1 MHRTSDSASTLL
13 PTVGGGGQSM
23 SKTMSSL
30 TLVSTNVPQSQKAI
44 INALVN
50 RLRVKLPCNSG
61 LNLHAVESD
70 PALQQSVELLIQL
83 SRTQLHT
90 VAYALSQLLDKVTKN
105 TGSGTDGFLPLDVLH
120 SQFYILKI
128 LSAAL
133 TFRTQLYRDARRD
146 PTGPQLPPSSR
157 QEPAFA
163 FDALPL
169 SDEVAQYTLSVMV
182 LIMRQTSSV
191 SERART
197 IGLMYNEHVPDFHT
211 IDAVGLTNI
220 SPNVTVSGSTDRG
233 TTKPEGSIGKST
245 IASSL
250 RELEAAS
257 PSWATP
263 GAASV
268 PSLPSSAYPFASGMH
283 GPSKPVKATGPAVNT
298 TPALTSLVAPAA
310 ACYSDTPSSLSWLVY
325 RYAARVVYAISSSN
339 WEAVYTRVR
348 GWIRAANASGS
359 GSRADELADTMDIRL
374 LTCSA
379 VDSVRLGTV
388 LSEISSLIVG
398 VQDKSKLVIANAV
411 RQAVW
416 NWIEILPNEYT
427 ELLAGQRTLDN
438 APERLFDVLY
448 SQYERDG
455 KQRLYWPT
463 LTVLVATSP
472 ERLKGLEMLGAVGRV
487 KRDRKIMAFREVLVK
502 GCQSS
507 SRPHREAAIACVVE
521 LSKAASF
528 AGGRSVSFADS
539 MAIKSISQD
548 IMEDVKNR
556 LFSPPAPH
564 KSFTEQNDAID
575 VSFHVDSLV
584 AIFRCFP
591 TFAVSTAFPAVLAP
605 ECSEAVKLVGV
616 RACLLL
622 ASEVTRVP
630 SQPKLDDLV
639 NATAVRVRKIMTSV
653 TEQTGEQYTDGTI
666 VAPRLYPV
674 ALRNAPDLT
683 DKDQLI
689 LALLALFRTDVRF
702 FFTLRPNVASDIPRC
717 VRDALLLL
725 RSAFDPC
732 IRTAA
737 ARTFGILAATARQ
750 MQVGHPLAVGARELA
765 AHTGPN
771 ALRAGALLIYSSTN
785 PTDLRLAYN
794 SLISIV
800 LARYANPVELSSTT
814 KMLNTQAALSLYP
827 VPASKFLIMVEVAC
841 LIALT
846 SIHQDIVTHASR
858 NLGLLV
864 AIEKMELAPE
874 PSGCSA
880 DLLLKRASVYEA
892 LGDTNVVV
900 IGRIAHQKRIRKLL
914 RTAAAPSTINMTAW
928 MECFARWE
936 DRTSRL
942 EQLTDGSQDGLMEW
956 QNLTM
961 FLATWGG
968 SCVCNETRYHAFRE
982 LIQSEEIPKRMLW
995 PPSAN
1000 KKVEEFILRMVE
1012 LLKSTH
1018 LFCRETVKDALGQEL
1033 HPRLYSILMNRFLV
1047 SAKDKV
1053 EREYPWGPDLCQC
1066 VEQAI
1071 TVLKLIFERIES
1083 ESDTSHIK
1091 VSVSALVRSL
1101 LQLLHAAPKEDP
1113 WAMRIRVKFCHMTY
1127 NLFEK
1132 RDYLAL
1138 EQELLLRGQLL
1149 EAFAEWAMV
1158 ELPPNT
1164 PDAQHRTQGEVNF
1177 ACLKT
1182 VVLLLD
1188 RFQLGVPDGNQSPD
1202 DDALNV
1208 RSRLF
1213 YRYFQ
1218 FFLRVVK
1225 QCFEKFPVGDER
1237 RQRVA
1242 FGLAKDVPL
1251 YRQLAI
1257 QGLSLLLD
1265 ANMDVGLKHCLSM
1278 AYHDDPHVRAVFIHV
1293 FSQVLGVEPTGDD
1306 NEGEGVENHSE
1317 APDENGDKA
1326 EVKIDHEPEDKEKEK
1341 EKEKAKD
1348 KEKDEEQDGESIMKR
1363 KKRFQIMDRTAEGQV
1378 QPSRLCEI
1386 VRGPNIMIAMAMCN
1400 VCPSQEI
1407 DNLIHVILNIFD
1419 TRKTLLRL
1427 LKALIDREVAVTST
1441 EPNLFRS
1448 NSMCMRVLSAFARM
1462 HGYNYI
1468 RQILSPLISQ
1478 MVNMPADRS
1487 YELDPKRPDGKNVE
1501 DNAKSLS
1508 IIAQA
1513 FLHVICDSA
1522 PILPP
1527 IIREVCNHIADAV
1540 NEVWPESSFP
1550 AVGSF
1555 MFLRFICPAIVSPE
1569 SVDIELP
1576 RDNARIRRGLMLITK
1591 IIQNLANNVLF
1602 GKEPYLIPLNN
1613 LLEANIVPL
1622 ARFLNEVIHYQQ
1634 PPEEEE
1640 VEEWLGTTYDE
1651 VDQMVLHRYFSDHV
1665 DKIGKDLLV
1674 ASRPGT
1680 SQAND
1685 TVAGKRQWDKL
1696 VNVLVELGQPVE
1708 VPMLSRSTAE
1718 DHLTYKPF
1726 MRSQSHRNPDASI
1739 REMFIQAPGAKSNPA
1754 IEHRSQNSI
1763 EESANVYIFRIAQLN
1778 VETVEFQ
1785 LLLYRIFSLIGSNSA
1800 TFDLILDCT
1809 AFSTTSEIPT
1819 QWINEFVEVTPFDFV
1834 ERLRTIYIVN
1844 PNQLA
1849 QKFLRKMYHRF
1860 SGMGIGKTVVAV
1872 SAMAELIEKIHP
1884 DSLAPLTAASSLER
1898 EVLQTF
1904 SNVYQYSPQRM
1915 RSPITMSVAT
1925 THIRI
1930 TSGRPIAIYPG
1941 LNCKLTDTIFLREI
1955 DDVYNVAAGREAGE
1969 FVIRRHDGAR
1979 TMLFASR
1986 DREEIVK
1993 AIRTSK
1999 NNLNME
2005 GKYGGRDHF
2014 PHLGDISATLMNVAL
2029 LNLGAENEQL
2039 RSGAYELLC
2048 SVCHYLEYKD
2058 FRLVTSRGF
2067 FFPANNSAFAAY
2079 FSDKLASHA
2088 PHLTLDFLGEFVI
2101 GFNKAMSAQQV
2112 ASLNYLHPW
2121 VSNLTQFLDPTSKL
2135 FDPSSG
2141 KVRLC
2146 IRTLI
2151 DMTVKNAEF
2160 YPLINKLIW
2169 ENLGRANSGTVN
2181 ATLDELT
2188 RSAID
2193 GGLGSTRC
2201 ELIAEALVNM
2211 SSVEVKGKLLARLR
2225 RAITRIKS
2233 PPPASP
2239 ADDIAWNEVAAIT
2252 RLVYMVLQ
2260 NNRPPVQI
2268 LIYIP
2273 EIFYLVTVLCM
2284 AGPLLLRKTI
2294 YGILVNVVQA
2304 FLTNK
2309 HTDDETKENLRR
2321 LLNQT
2326 MDPEFQTV
2334 LGITRP
2340 DTRSD
2345 FTVVD
2350 PQSDSVV
2357 MVKLE
2362 ELTNYLLDII
2372 SCGASSTGLANTW
2385 RGRWMSL
2392 LSSTAFQLSSYVQS
2406 RAFVVLGRL
2415 LEIPNTDVDDDL
2427 FYQMLVA
2434 FQSALAT
2441 ANEDDPTPLLSML
2454 RCLSKAVARLP
2465 SESRYLA
2472 QVAWIAIALIQS
2484 GYAALFSEAAGLL
2497 ESTLITLEKY
2507 NAFTQRTITDCLKEY
2522 RSEPLDEV
2530 YLQLDELHSLS
2541 YASEATFS
2549 FSLASIISRGLRLA
2563 PTCAPAV
2570 SLLRTLLR
2578 ISRDAQEPSPGPRG
2592 TLHTDRVG
2600 YFLALLS
2607 QTTTS
2612 TDYVQLLELAGL
2624 DTDWLPPGDADD
2636 LEKSGAPPEIDIQ
2649 LFGEMTNET
2658 VLLVSSFAV
2667 TMINCS
2673 QSEVERQILFGLIS
2687 EAVMVYPEIV
2697 AIACESMLDRINDAF
2712 CNSPNPTILHAV
2724 STIFRLTLSDRIW
2737 TNEPP
2742 ASNVTSPHSASTS
2755 TLGTN
2760 GETSAIANIQSG
2772 SQTHDYALGELK
2784 MRGIMATNFLV
2795 SNRGL
2800 STKLLNFCS
2809 QLVGKIIS

>member
-13 PTVGGGGQSM
+13 PTGAAGAQTM
-23 SKTMSSL
+23 NKTMSSL
-30 TLVSTNVPQSQKAI
+30 ALGSTNIPQSHKTI

-70 PALQQSVELLIQL
+70 PALQQAVELLIQL

-90 VAYALSQLLDKVTKN
+90 VAYALSQLLDKITKN
-105 TGSGTDGFLPLDVLH
+105 TGPILDGFLPLDILH

-133 TFRTQLYRDARRD
+133 SFRTQIYRDSRRD
-146 PTGPQLPPSSR
+146 PTSPQAASSSKH
-157 QEPAFA
+157 EPAFP

-169 SDEVAQYTLSVMV
+169 GDEVAQYTLSVMV

-191 SERART
+191 SERPRT

-211 IDAVGLTNI
+211 IDAVGLSTI
-220 SPNVTVSGSTDRG
+220 SPSVTVCGSTTGGG
-233 TTKPEGSIGKST
+233 TTRPDGSVAKST
-245 IASSL
+245 ISSSL
-250 RELEAAS
+250 RDTDVAAS

-268 PSLPSSAYPFASGMH
+268 PSSLPSSAYPFASGMH
-283 GPSKPVKATGPAVNT
+283 GPSKPVKATGPTVNT
-298 TPALTSLVAPAA
+298 TPAFSSLVAPAA
-310 ACYSDTPSSLSWLVY
+310 AS
-325 RYAARVVYAISSSN
+325 RVVYAISSSN
-339 WEAVYTRVR
+339 WDAVFSRIR
-348 GWIRAANASGS
+348 GWIRANANASG
-359 GSRADELADTMDIRL
+359 GGADELADTMDIRL
-374 LTCSA
+374 LTCCA
-379 VDSVRLGTV
+379 LDSNRLETV
-388 LSEISSLIVG
+388 LSEISSLFVE
-398 VQDKSKLVIANAV
+398 VNNSKSKLVIANAV
-411 RQAVW
+411 RQAIW
-416 NWIEILPNEYT
+416 NWIEILPHEYT
-427 ELLAGQRTLDN
+427 EVLAGQRSLSE
-438 APERLFDVLY
+438 PLFNVLHA
-448 SQYERDG
+448 QYDRDG
-455 KQRLYWPT
+455 KVRSYWPT
-463 LTVLVATSP
+463 LTLLLAISP
-472 ERLKGLEMLGAVGRV
+472 SRLKAFEIPSQSGRA
-487 KRDRKIMAFREVLVK
+487 KPDRKITSFREALVR
-502 GCQSS
+502 G
-507 SRPHREAAIACVVE
+507 SRGNSRNHREAAIASLVD
-521 LSKAASF
+521 LSKAASYV
-528 AGGRSVSFADS
+528 GGRSSSGYSDPTPIRGIA
-539 MAIKSISQD
+539 QD
-548 IMEDVKNR
+548 VMEEVKNR
-556 LFSPPAPH
+556 LFSPPAPN
-564 KSFTEQNDAID
+564 KSFMEQNDAID

-584 AIFRCFP
+584 AIFRTSP
-591 TFAVSTAFPAVLAP
+591 KFAVSTAFPAVLAP

-622 ASEVTRVP
+622 ASEVTRVS
-630 SQPKLDDLV
+630 SQPPLDDLI
-639 NATAVRVRKIMTSV
+639 NATAVRLRKIMASV
-653 TEQTGEQYTDGTI
+653 TEQVGEQYPDGTAI
-666 VAPRLYPV
+666 NPRLYPV
-674 ALRNAPDLT
+674 AQRTSPDLT
-683 DKDQLI
+683 DREQLI
-689 LALLALFRTDVRF
+689 LAQLALFRTDVRF

-717 VRDALLLL
+717 VKDALLLL
-725 RSAFDPC
+725 RPSFDPC

-737 ARTFGILAATARQ
+737 ARTFGILAATARSLQ
-750 MQVGHPLAVGARELA
+750 IGHPLMPAARELA

-771 ALRAGALLIYSSTN
+771 ALRAGSILIYNSVN
-785 PTDLRLAYN
+785 PTDLRLAFN

-800 LARYANPVELSSTT
+800 LARYANPVE
-814 KMLNTQAALSLYP
+814 MLNTKAALSLYP
-827 VPASKFLIMVEVAC
+827 IPASKFLIMVEVAC

-864 AIEKMELAPE
+864 AIEKMELTPE

-880 DLLLKRASVYEA
+880 DLLLKRASMYEA

-900 IGRIAHQKRIRKLL
+900 VGRIAHQKRIRRLL
-914 RTAAAPSTINMTAW
+914 RTAAAPSTINLATW
-928 MECFARWE
+928 IECFTRWE

-942 EQLTDGSQDGLMEW
+942 EQLTDASQDGLMEW

-968 SCVCNETRYHAFRE
+968 SCVCNETRYPAFRD
-982 LIQSEEIPKRMLW
+982 LAQSDDIPKRMLW
-995 PPSAN
+995 PPSAS
-1000 KKVEEFILRMVE
+1000 KKVEEFIVKMVE
-1012 LLKSTH
+1012 LLRSTH

-1033 HPRLYSILMNRFLV
+1033 HPRLYSLLMNRFLT
-1047 SAKDKV
+1047 SAKDKLD
-1053 EREYPWGPDLCQC
+1053 REVPWGAELSQC
-1066 VEQAI
+1066 VEQAV

-1083 ESDTSHIK
+1083 ESDTSYIK
-1091 VSVSALVRSL
+1091 VSVSALVRAL
-1101 LQLLHAAPKEDP
+1101 LQMLHSAPKEDP
-1113 WAMRIRVKFCHMTY
+1113 WAMRIRVKFCQMAY
-1127 NLFEK
+1127 NMFEK

-1164 PDAQHRTQGEVNF
+1164 PDAQHRTQGEVNA

-1188 RFQLGVPDGNQSPD
+1188 RFQLCAPDGQGTSD
-1202 DDALNV
+1202 DDTSNV

-1225 QCFEKFPVGDER
+1225 QCFEKFPIGDER
-1237 RQRVA
+1237 SQRVA
-1242 FGLAKDVPL
+1242 FGLAKDVPM

-1278 AYHDDPHVRAVFIHV
+1278 AYHDDPHVRAIFIHV
-1293 FSQVLGVEPTGDD
+1293 FSQVLGTEPADNE
-1306 NEGEGVENHSE
+1306 NEGEGAENQSE
-1317 APDENGDKA
+1317 APDDNGDKA
-1326 EVKIDHEPEDKEKEK
+1326 EVKMDQEPDDKEKEK
-1341 EKEKAKD
+1341 EK
-1348 KEKDEEQDGESIMKR
+1348 KEKEEERENGIRR
-1363 KKRFQIMDRTAEGQV
+1363 KKRFQITDPQAEGQV

-1386 VRGPNIMIAMAMCN
+1386 VRGPDIMIAMAMCN
-1400 VCPSQEI
+1400 VCPSHET

-1419 TRKTLLRL
+1419 TRKSLLRL
-1427 LKALIDREVAVTST
+1427 LKALIDREVAQTSG
-1441 EPNLFRS
+1441 ESNLFRS

-1462 HGYNYI
+1462 HGYNYL
-1468 RQILSPLISQ
+1468 RQILKPLISQ
-1478 MVNMPADRS
+1478 MLAMPADRS

-1501 DNAKSLS
+1501 ENAKSLS

-1513 FLHVICDSA
+1513 FLNVICESA

-1527 IIREVCNHIADAV
+1527 ILREVCNHIADAV
-1540 NEVWPESSFP
+1540 NEIWPESSFP

-1576 RDNARIRRGLMLITK
+1576 RDNARIKRGLMLITK

-1622 ARFLNEVIHYQQ
+1622 ARFLNDVIHYQL

-1640 VEEWLGTTYDE
+1640 LEEEEWLGMTHDE

-1665 DKIGKDLLV
+1665 DKIGKDLLI
-1674 ASRPGT
+1674 ASRPGS

-1696 VNVLVELGQPVE
+1696 VNVLVELGQPAE

-1718 DHLTYKPF
+1718 DHLLYKPF
-1726 MRSQSHRNPDASI
+1726 MRSQAHRNPDASI
-1739 REMFIQAPGAKSNPA
+1739 REMFIQAPGAKTNPA
-1754 IEHRSQNSI
+1754 FPIEHRSQISI
-1763 EESANVYIFRIAQLN
+1763 EETENVYIFRIAQLN
-1778 VETVEFQ
+1778 IETVEFQ
-1785 LLLYRIFSLIGSNSA
+1785 LLLYRIFSLIGSNNA
-1800 TFDLILDCT
+1800 PFDLILDCT
-1809 AFSTTSEIPT
+1809 AFSATSEIPT
-1819 QWINEFVEVTPFDFV
+1819 QWINKFIEVTPFDFV
-1834 ERLRTIYIVN
+1834 ERLQTIYIVN

-1849 QKFLRKMYHRF
+1849 QKFLRKMYYRF
-1860 SGMGIGKTVVAV
+1860 SGMGLGKTVIAV
-1872 SAMAELIEKIHP
+1872 SAMTELIEKIHP

-1915 RSPITMSVAT
+1915 RSPTTISVAT

-1941 LNCKLTDTIFLREI
+1941 LSCKLTDTIFLRDI

-1999 NNLNME
+1999 NNLNTE

-2014 PHLGDISATLMNVAL
+2014 LHLGDISATLMNVAL
-2029 LNLGAENEQL
+2029 LNLAAENEQL

-2067 FFPANNSAFAAY
+2067 FIPANNSAFAAY

-2088 PHLTLDFLGEFVI
+2088 PHLTLDFLGEFAI
-2101 GFNKAMSAQQV
+2101 GFNKATAAQQV

-2121 VSNLTQFLDPTSKL
+2121 VSNLILFLDPASPL
-2135 FDPSSG
+2135 FDPSSS
-2141 KVRLC
+2141 KVRVC

-2160 YPLINKLIW
+2160 YPLINKLVW

-2188 RSAID
+2188 RSAVD

-2273 EIFYLVTVLCM
+2273 EIFYLVTVLSM
-2284 AGPLLLRKTI
+2284 AGPLLLRKTV

-2326 MDPEFQTV
+2326 MDPEFQTA

-2340 DTRSD
+2340 DTRSE
-2345 FTVVD
+2345 FIVVD
-2350 PQSDSVV
+2350 FQSDSVT

-2362 ELTNYLLDII
+2362 ELTSYLLEII
-2372 SCGASSTGLANTW
+2372 ACGASSIGLANTW
-2385 RGRWMSL
+2385 RGRWMGL
-2392 LSSTAFQLSSYVQS
+2392 LTSTAFQVSAYVQS

-2415 LEIPNTDVDDDL
+2415 LEIPNTDLDDDL

-2441 ANEDDPTPLLSML
+2441 ANEDNPTHLLSML
-2454 RCLSKAVARLP
+2454 RCLSKSVAHLP

-2484 GYAALFSEAAGLL
+2484 GYAALFSEASGLL
-2497 ESTLITLEKY
+2497 EATLLVLEKY
-2507 NAFTQRTITDCLKEY
+2507 NAFTGRTITACLKEY
-2522 RSEPLDEV
+2522 RTGPLDDI

-2570 SLLRTLLR
+2570 SLLKTLLR
-2578 ISRDAQEPSPGPRG
+2578 ISRDAQGSSPGPRS
-2592 TLHTDRVG
+2592 TLHTDRIG

-2612 TDYVQLLELAGL
+2612 TDYAQLLELAGL
-2624 DTDWLPPGDADD
+2624 DPDWLPPADADD
-2636 LEKSGAPPEIDIQ
+2636 LEKSGAPPEVDIR
-2649 LFGEMTNET
+2649 LFGEMSNET

-2673 QSEVERQILFGLIS
+2673 QSEIERQILFGLVA
-2687 EAVMVYPEIV
+2687 EAVLVYPEIV

-2737 TNEPP
+2737 TNEQPP
-2742 ASNVTSPHSASTS
+2742 SNVTSPHSASTS

-2760 GETSAIANIQSG
+2760 GDTSAPANVQNG

-2795 SNRGL
+2795 SKSGL
-2800 STKLLNFCS
+2800 STKLLNFCAR
-2809 QLVGKIIS
+2809 LVGTIIS

>member
-13 PTVGGGGQSM
+13 PTAATGGQSM
-23 SKTMSSL
+23 NKTMSSL
-30 TLVSTNVPQSQKAI
+30 ALVPTNVPQSHKTI

-70 PALQQSVELLIQL
+70 PALQQAVELLIQL

-90 VAYALSQLLDKVTKN
+90 VAYALSGLLDKVTKN
-105 TGSGTDGFLPLDVLH
+105 ASAVSDGFLPLDILH

-133 TFRTQLYRDARRD
+133 SFRTQIYRDSRRD
-146 PTGPQLPPSSR
+146 PTSPQLSSSR
-157 QEPAFA
+157 HEPAFA

-169 SDEVAQYTLSVMV
+169 GDEVAQYTLSVMV

-191 SERART
+191 SERPRT
-197 IGLMYNEHVPDFHT
+197 IGLMYNEYVPDFHT
-211 IDAVGLTNI
+211 IDAVGLTTI
-220 SPNVTVSGSTDRG
+220 SPSVTVSGSTTGGG
-233 TTKPEGSIGKST
+233 TTKPEGSAGRST
-245 IASSL
+245 VASSF
-250 RELEAAS
+250 RELDAAS

-263 GAASV
+263 GAASI

-283 GPSKPVKATGPAVNT
+283 GPSKPVKATGPTLNT

-325 RYAARVVYAISSSN
+325 RYAARVAYAISSSN
-339 WEAVYTRVR
+339 WDAVFSRVR
-348 GWIRAANASGS
+348 GWIRTASASAG
-359 GSRADELADTMDIRL
+359 GGGADDSADTMDIRL

-379 VDSVRLGTV
+379 VNSARLSTV
-388 LSEISSLIVG
+388 LSEKSSLVMG
-398 VQDKSKLVIANAV
+398 VKDKSKIIIANAV
-411 RQAVW
+411 KQAVW

-427 ELLAGQRTLDN
+427 EVLTGQRTLDN

-448 SQYERDG
+448 SQSERDG
-455 KQRLYWPT
+455 KQRSYWPT
-463 LTVLVATSP
+463 LTVLLAASP
-472 ERLKGLEMLGAVGRV
+472 ERLKGLEILGTGGRV
-487 KRDRKIMAFREVLVK
+487 KRDRKVTAFREALIK
-502 GCQSS
+502 GAQSG
-507 SRPHREAAIACVVE
+507 SRQHREAAISCLVD
-521 LSKAASF
+521 LSRAASY
-528 AGGRSVSFADS
+528 AGGRLSSSLTDS
-539 MAIKSISQD
+539 LPIKGIAHD
-548 IMEDVKNR
+548 MMEEVKNR
-556 LFSPPAPH
+556 LFNPPAPH
-564 KSFTEQNDAID
+564 KSFTEQNDVID

-591 TFAVSTAFPAVLAP
+591 RFAVTTAFPAVLAP

-616 RACLLL
+616 RSLLLL

-630 SQPKLDDLV
+630 SQPPLDDLI
-639 NATAVRVRKIMTSV
+639 NATAVRLRKIMIST
-653 TEQTGEQYTDGTI
+653 TEQIGEQYSDGTGI
-666 VAPRLYPV
+666 TPRLYPV
-674 ALRNAPDLT
+674 AQRNAPDLP
-683 DKDQLI
+683 DRDQLI
-689 LALLALFRTDVRF
+689 LAQLALFRTDVRF
-702 FFTLRPNVASDIPRC
+702 FFTLRPSVASDIPRC
-717 VRDALLLL
+717 VKDALLLL
-725 RSAFDPC
+725 RPPFDP
-732 IRTAA
+732 
-737 ARTFGILAATARQ
+737 
-750 MQVGHPLAVGARELA
+750 
-765 AHTGPN
+765 
-771 ALRAGALLIYSSTN
+771 
-785 PTDLRLAYN
+785 
-794 SLISIV
+794 
-800 LARYANPVELSSTT
+800 
-814 KMLNTQAALSLYP
+814 
-827 VPASKFLIMVEVAC
+827 
-841 LIALT
+841 
-846 SIHQDIVTHASR
+846 
-858 NLGLLV
+858 
-864 AIEKMELAPE
+864 
-874 PSGCSA
+874 
-880 DLLLKRASVYEA
+880 
-892 LGDTNVVV
+892 
-900 IGRIAHQKRIRKLL
+900 
-914 RTAAAPSTINMTAW
+914 
-928 MECFARWE
+928 WE

-942 EQLTDGSQDGLMEW
+942 EQLTDASQDGLMEW

-968 SCVCNETRYHAFRE
+968 SCVCNETRYPAFRD
-982 LIQSEEIPKRMLW
+982 LVQSDDIPKRMLW
-995 PPSAN
+995 PASAS
-1000 KKVEEFILRMVE
+1000 KKVEEFIVRMVE
-1012 LLKSTH
+1012 LLMSTH

-1033 HPRLYSILMNRFLV
+1033 HPRLYSMLMGRFLA
-1047 SAKDKV
+1047 SAKDKLG
-1053 EREYPWGPDLCQC
+1053 REAPWGSELSQF
-1066 VEQAI
+1066 VEQAV
-1071 TVLKLIFERIES
+1071 TVLRLIFERIES
-1083 ESDTSHIK
+1083 ETDTSHIK
-1091 VSVSALVRSL
+1091 VSISALVRAI
-1101 LQLLHAAPKEDP
+1101 LQILHAAPKDDS
-1113 WAMRIRVKFCHMTY
+1113 WGMRIRVKFCQMTY

-1138 EQELLLRGQLL
+1138 EQELMLRGQLL

-1164 PDAQHRTQGEVNF
+1164 PDAQHRTQGEVNA

-1188 RFQLGVPDGNQSPD
+1188 RFQLSTPDSNQGISD
-1202 DDALNV
+1202 DDVLNV

-1225 QCFEKFPVGDER
+1225 QCFEK
-1237 RQRVA
+1237 
-1242 FGLAKDVPL
+1242 
-1251 YRQLAI
+1251 
-1257 QGLSLLLD
+1257 
-1265 ANMDVGLKHCLSM
+1265 
-1278 AYHDDPHVRAVFIHV
+1278 
-1293 FSQVLGVEPTGDD
+1293 
-1306 NEGEGVENHSE
+1306 
-1317 APDENGDKA
+1317 NGDKA
-1326 EVKIDHEPEDKEKEK
+1326 EVKIDQDPEDKEK
-1341 EKEKAKD
+1341 A
-1348 KEKDEEQDGESIMKR
+1348 KEKDKYEESVIRR
-1363 KKRFQIMDRTAEGQV
+1363 KKRFEITDRKCEGQV

-1386 VRGPNIMIAMAMCN
+1386 VRGPDIMIAMAMCN
-1400 VCPSQEI
+1400 VCPSGEI

-1419 TRKTLLRL
+1419 TRKSLLRL
-1427 LKALIDREVAVTST
+1427 LKALIDREVAQTSG
-1441 EPNLFRS
+1441 ESNLFRS

-1462 HGYNYI
+1462 HGYNYL

-1478 MVNMPADRS
+1478 MVAMPADRS

-1501 DNAKSLS
+1501 ENAKSLS

-1513 FLHVICDSA
+1513 FLNVICDSA

-1527 IIREVCNHIADAV
+1527 ILREVCNHIADAV
-1540 NEVWPESSFP
+1540 NEIWPESSFP

-1576 RDNARIRRGLMLITK
+1576 RDNSRIKRGLMLITK

-1622 ARFLNEVIHYQQ
+1622 ARFLNEVIHYQP

-1640 VEEWLGTTYDE
+1640 LEEWLGMTHDE
-1651 VDQMVLHRYFSDHV
+1651 VDQMVLHRYFSDNV
-1665 DKIGKDLLV
+1665 DKIGKDLLI
-1674 ASRPGT
+1674 ASRPGS

-1696 VNVLVELGQPVE
+1696 VNVLVELGQPAE
-1708 VPMLSRSTAE
+1708 VPVLSRSTVE
-1718 DHLTYKPF
+1718 DHLLYKPF
-1726 MRSQSHRNPDASI
+1726 MRSQAHRNPDASI
-1739 REMFIQAPGAKSNPA
+1739 REMFIQAPGAKSGTQVMNVRHQSNPA
-1754 IEHRSQNSI
+1754 VPLEHRSQISI
-1763 EESANVYIFRIAQLN
+1763 EETANVYIFRIAQLN

-1785 LLLYRIFSLIGSNSA
+1785 LLLYRIFSLIGSNTA
-1800 TFDLILDCT
+1800 PFDLILDCT
-1809 AFSTTSEIPT
+1809 AFSATSEIPT

-1860 SGMGIGKTVVAV
+1860 SGMGFGKAVVAV

-1915 RSPITMSVAT
+1915 RSPITISVAT

-1941 LNCKLTDTIFLREI
+1941 LNCKLTDTIFLRDI

-1969 FVIRRHDGAR
+1969 FVIRRHDGGR

-1986 DREEIVK
+1986 DREEI

-1999 NNLNME
+1999 NNLNTE

-2067 FFPANNSAFAAY
+2067 FIPANNSAFAAY

-2088 PHLTLDFLGEFVI
+2088 PHLTLDFLNEFAI
-2101 GFNKAMSAQQV
+2101 GFNKATAAQQV

-2121 VSNLTQFLDPTSKL
+2121 VSNLTLFLDPASPL

-2160 YPLINKLIW
+2160 YPLVNKLVW

-2225 RAITRIKS
+2225 RAITRIKN

-2273 EIFYLVTVLCM
+2273 EIFYLVTVLSM
-2284 AGPLLLRKTI
+2284 AGPLLLRKTV

-2309 HTDDETKENLRR
+2309 HTDDETKDNLRR

-2340 DTRSD
+2340 DTRSE
-2345 FTVVD
+2345 FIVVD
-2350 PQSDSVV
+2350 PQSDSVA
-2357 MVKLE
+2357 MLKLE
-2362 ELTNYLLDII
+2362 ELTSYSLEII
-2372 SCGASSTGLANTW
+2372 ACGASSIGLANTW
-2385 RGRWMSL
+2385 RGRWMGL
-2392 LSSTAFQLSSYVQS
+2392 LTSTAFQLSPYVQS

-2415 LEIPNTDVDDDL
+2415 LEIPNTDLDDDL

-2434 FQSALAT
+2434 FQSALAA
-2441 ANEDDPTPLLSML
+2441 ANEEDPAPLLSML

-2465 SESRYLA
+2465 AESRYLA
-2472 QVAWIAIALIQS
+2472 QIAWIAIALIQS

-2497 ESTLITLEKY
+2497 EATLLALEKY
-2507 NAFTQRTITDCLKEY
+2507 NVFGQRTITACLKEY
-2522 RSEPLDEV
+2522 RSEALDEI
-2530 YLQLDELHSLS
+2530 YQQLDELHSLS

-2570 SLLRTLLR
+2570 SLLKTLLR
-2578 ISRDAQEPSPGPRG
+2578 ISRDAKGPSPGPRD
-2592 TLHTDRVG
+2592 TLHTDRIG

-2607 QTTTS
+2607 QATTS
-2612 TDYVQLLELAGL
+2612 TDYAQLLELAGL
-2624 DTDWLPPGDADD
+2624 DPDWLPPADADD
-2636 LEKSGAPPEIDIQ
+2636 LEKSGAPPEIDIR
-2649 LFGEMTNET
+2649 LFGEMSNET

-2673 QSEVERQILFGLIS
+2673 QSEIERQILFGLVS
-2687 EAVMVYPEIV
+2687 EAVMVHPEIV

-2712 CNSPNPTILHAV
+2712 CNSPNPAILHAV
-2724 STIFRLTLSDRIW
+2724 STIFRLTLSDRMW
-2737 TNEPP
+2737 TNEQPP
-2742 ASNVTSPHSASTS
+2742 SNVTSPHSASTS

-2760 GETSAIANIQSG
+2760 GDASAIGNVQNG

-2784 MRGIMATNFLV
+2784 MRGIMAANFLV

-2800 STKLLNFCS
+2800 STKLLNFCA